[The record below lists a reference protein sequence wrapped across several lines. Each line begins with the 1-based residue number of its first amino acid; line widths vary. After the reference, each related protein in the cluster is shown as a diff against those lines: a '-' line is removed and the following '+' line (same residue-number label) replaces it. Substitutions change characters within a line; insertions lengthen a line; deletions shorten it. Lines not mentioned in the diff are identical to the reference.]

1 MGGST
6 LQNESAPKAGLL
18 LRDRYQLERP
28 IGRGGMGQVW
38 RGTDLRLRRPVAIKI
53 LPSDLAA
60 DHNAL
65 ARFRREAETAA
76 ALQHPGITVV
86 FDIDDVHAADGTT
99 MFLVMELLEGKDL
112 RAVIRESPGG
122 LPVGRTASF
131 ATQIADALAAAHA
144 GGVVHRDIK
153 PQNLMVLADDR
164 IKICDFGIAH
174 LAGAATRLTVQGSSI
189 GTPAYMAP
197 EQFRGEPLGVQ
208 TDLYALGCVIYEMLT
223 GSPPF
228 SADGELH
235 ALMYRHL
242 NQPPPAP
249 RSKRPETPEYLDR
262 LVLDA
267 LAKNPADRPGSAQAV
282 AAFLRSRNDAHAP
295 AAGPPA
301 ALPPR
306 PAVPGEPPT
315 VPGQPPAFFGQPPAV
330 PEPTLAQAPGT
341 RPRQTAIGS
350 RRRAL
355 IAGTAGLAVAALMAA
370 GAFLLLRDSGHGRPE
385 ADSSS
390 PPGAKP
396 SGGASS
402 ATQQPTPTDGTVPVG
417 GADPTSL
424 AAPRQTFRIGQTAK
438 VPFANGGNEKLAIT
452 VTSIEKA
459 PAADLAALKAHGKE
473 TNGAVLFYARYSAKN
488 LGGGVSDV
496 GGTATNMEG
505 VLQDGRT
512 ILSDLVFGFSQCS
525 GEAPN
530 GELPVGSSYK
540 ACALFLAP
548 SGDTV
553 TGVEW
558 VQGQTDEYADPNGVY
573 WKQ

>member
-1 MGGST
+1 M
-6 LQNESAPKAGLL
+6 QNEPGPKAGLL
-18 LRDRYQLERP
+18 LRDRYRLEQP

-60 DHNAL
+60 DQNSL

-86 FDIDDVHAADGTT
+86 FDIDDGHAEADGTT
-99 MFLVMELLEGKDL
+99 MFLVMELLEGQDL
-112 RAVIRESPGG
+112 RAVIRASPGG
-122 LPVGRTASF
+122 LPVARTASF

-144 GGVVHRDIK
+144 RGIVHRDIK
-153 PQNLMVLADDR
+153 PHNLMVLADDR
-164 IKICDFGIAH
+164 IRICDFGIAH
-174 LAGAATRLTVQGSSI
+174 LAGGATRLTAQGSSI

-228 SADGELH
+228 GVDGDLH

-242 NQPPPAP
+242 NQPAPAP
-249 RSKRPETPEYLDR
+249 RFKRPETPEYLDR
-262 LVLDA
+262 LVSDA

-282 AAFLRSRNDAHAP
+282 ADFLRSRNDAHAP
-295 AAGPPA
+295 AAT
-301 ALPPR
+301 PPR
-306 PAVPGEPPT
+306 LAVPGEA
-315 VPGQPPAFFGQPPAV
+315 PAFFGEPPAA
-330 PEPTLAQAPGT
+330 PEPAHAQAPGT
-341 RPRQTAIGS
+341 RPRQTAIGR

-355 IAGTAGLAVAALMAA
+355 IAGTAGLAAALIAA
-370 GAFLLLRDSGHGRPE
+370 GGFLLLRDSGHDRPE
-385 ADSSS
+385 AGSSS
-390 PPGAKP
+390 PSAAKP

-402 ATQQPTPTDGTVPVG
+402 TTQQPAPTDGTVPVG
-417 GADPTSL
+417 GTDPTGL

-459 PAADLAALKAHGKE
+459 PASDLAALKAHGKE
-473 TNGAVLFYARYSAKN
+473 TDGAVLFYARYSAKN
-488 LGGGVSDV
+488 LGGGVSDM
-496 GGTATNMEG
+496 GGTTPNMEG

-530 GELPVGSSYK
+530 GELPVGSSYQ

-548 SGDTV
+548 SGGTV

-558 VQGQTDEYADPNGVY
+558 VQSGTDKYADPNGVY